1 MKKILRTLGILS
13 IGLTLAACGQSKE
26 SSPTEDSEIVNDEIS
41 FNAGKHIGKAEGHNG
56 TIEVEVE
63 FSEDEILA
71 IEVLASEETEHLAEL
86 VYERI
91 PEEVIEDQTTNVDFV
106 SGATITSGAFKSA
119 IIDAVKKANGNP
131 ELLDKESTKE
141 LSTETIELESELV
154 VIGGGAAGLSAALKA
169 EQEGLTVILLEQTA
183 MLGGHTA
190 LSGAYTLA
198 TGAEI
203 QAELGVTD
211 DTPEKAYADI
221 MKNGGDLS
229 IPEILSMYTEEMG
242 ESTDWTLDYIG
253 AEAPDKLTPL
263 SENGVDRALIYAG
276 GGPALIQAYADKLE
290 DTTVELYLD
299 TTATSILTDG
309 NDVIGVEA
317 VAKDGTSYTITADTT
332 VLASGSYG
340 ARSDMLPDELQ
351 DFVYYGASLADGKGL
366 EMGEEVGAD
375 TIHMGEVELFEN
387 GVEWLPGIAKS
398 TYSGSMAAWEKSGI
412 LVDRDGKRVV
422 SEKAPGKMI
431 AKAQAEQEDSTL
443 FLLMDQKTFDYF
455 SDNIAGYGIS
465 QEMLADWLEVNG
477 ERGPVFANA
486 DTLEEVAKIAGVDQ
500 ESLAATVEKYNTFV
514 ENGEDED
521 FDRNPDYMTEKI
533 EAGPYYLVEQKPRYA
548 TTLGGLLVNEKLQV
562 INTSGEVINGLY
574 SAGDTA
580 GGLRG
585 NDSIPGSDVGWA
597 ITSGYVIGRD
607 LAK

>member
-1 MKKILRTLGILS
+1 MKRFLHIIGVLS
-13 IGLTLAACGQSKE
+13 IGLSLVGCGQSTD
-26 SSPTEDSEIVNDEIS
+26 SSPKDDSEVVNEEIS
-41 FNAGKHIGKAEGHNG
+41 FEAGKHTGKAEGHNG

-63 FSEDEILA
+63 FSEDQILA
-71 IEVLASEETEHLAEL
+71 IDVLHSEETEHLAGL

-91 PEEVIEDQTTNVDFV
+91 PEEVIKDQTTNVDFV
-106 SGATITSGAFKSA
+106 SGATITSAAFKNA
-119 IIDAVKKANGNP
+119 IIDAINNANGNP

-141 LSTETIELESELV
+141 LSTETIELESDLV

-198 TGAEI
+198 TGSKI

-211 DTPEKAYADI
+211 DTPDKAYADI
-221 MKNGGDLS
+221 MENGGDIS
-229 IPEILSMYTEEMG
+229 IPEILTMYTREMG

-290 DTTVELYLD
+290 ETTVELYLD
-299 TTATSILTDG
+299 TTATSLLTDG

-317 VAKDGTSYTITADTT
+317 EAKDGTAYTITADAT
-332 VLASGSYG
+332 VLATGSYG
-340 ARSDMLPDELQ
+340 ARSDILPDKLQ

-375 TIHMGEVELFEN
+375 TVHMGEVELFEN

-412 LVDRDGKRVV
+412 LVDREGKRVV

-431 AKAQAEQEDSTL
+431 AKKQAEQEDSTL
-443 FLLMDQKTFDYF
+443 FLLMDQATFDHF

-465 QEMLADWLEVNG
+465 QEMLADWLELNG
-477 ERGPVFANA
+477 EKGPVFANA
-486 DTLEEVAKIAGVDQ
+486 GTVEEVAKIAGVNQ
-500 ESLAATVEKYNTFV
+500 ENLVATVEKYNTFV
-514 ENGEDED
+514 ENGEDDD
-521 FDRNPDYMTEKI
+521 FGRNPDYMTEKI

-548 TTLGGLLVNEKLQV
+548 TTLGGLLVNDKLQV
-562 INTSGEVINGLY
+562 INTSGEAINGLY

-585 NDSIPGSDVGWA
+585 NDSIPGSDIGWA

-607 LAK
+607 LVK